1 MADLAAIMRRLADEI
16 EKEEAGDKSK
26 ATEDRIA
33 ELERQLKRE
42 DPTPRELTEAMAE
55 VSDEEWE
62 LIRQHRAGTTQ
73 REETTVEETTT
84 GPVAKKTRP
93 GRKSGSAYGWYVD
106 DDGKV
111 HKADIPQVYNGAD
124 EPDTVD
130 LPDEEEETA
139 AA

>member
-33 ELERQLKRE
+33 ELEAQVKRA
-42 DPTPRELTEAMAE
+42 DPTPRELTEAMAK

-62 LIRQHRAGTTQ
+62 LIRQHRTGTTQ
-73 REETTVEETTT
+73 REETTE
-84 GPVAKKTRP
+84 PVAKKTRP
-93 GRKSGSAYGWYVD
+93 GRKSGNAYGWYVD

-111 HKADIPQVYNGAD
+111 HQADIPQVYNGAD
-124 EPDTVD
+124 EPDTVE